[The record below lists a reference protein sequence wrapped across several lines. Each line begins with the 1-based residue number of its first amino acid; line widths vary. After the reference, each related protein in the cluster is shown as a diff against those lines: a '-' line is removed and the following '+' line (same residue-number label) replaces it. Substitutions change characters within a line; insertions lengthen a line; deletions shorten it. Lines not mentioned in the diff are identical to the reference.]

1 MAGDSRYSKIAV
13 VVPAYNPD
21 GKLVGLL
28 ESLKGRFGRIVLVND
43 GSTEGLDVLAKAK
56 TLVDTYLEHPVN
68 RGKGAALKTAFA
80 AIPEGFDAI
89 TADADGQH
97 RPDDIAKIADVLP
110 SRRRGLVLGVRDFK
124 GKVPLRSRFGNSWTR
139 WIFFAITRLHVRD
152 TQTGLRG
159 IPSEMI
165 PRVAALPGDRYEY
178 EMAMLAD
185 ARRHEEK
192 PLQIPIDT
200 VYIEENK
207 SSHFNPVLDTV
218 RIYRTLVKFCL
229 SSVLSFAIDN
239 LVFLAVVAYLSTT
252 PTLRRYDILV
262 ALVLARL
269 VSSNFNFAFNRYVVF
284 RERSGKR
291 GYAGYWALVVAM
303 GAASYALTEGIS
315 AALDVQGMP
324 ITIVK
329 ICVETFLFVTSYLV
343 QKRFIFKNRRKKVP
357 LPPGS
362 GAVEA

>member
-1 MAGDSRYSKIAV
+1 
-13 VVPAYNPD
+13 
-21 GKLVGLL
+21 
-28 ESLKGRFGRIVLVND
+28 
-43 GSTEGLDVLAKAK
+43 
-56 TLVDTYLEHPVN
+56 
-68 RGKGAALKTAFA
+68 
-80 AIPEGFDAI
+80 
-89 TADADGQH
+89 
-97 RPDDIAKIADVLP
+97 
-110 SRRRGLVLGVRDFK
+110 
-124 GKVPLRSRFGNSWTR
+124 
-139 WIFFAITRLHVRD
+139 
-152 TQTGLRG
+152 
-159 IPSEMI
+159 MI

-269 VSSNFNFAFNRYVVF
+269 VSSNFNFVFNRYVVF